1 MSSSADLMMLARVAG
16 SLIVV
21 LALVALAARTA
32 RRSQWRRSTTG
43 MRVLDRTGLS
53 REASVAVVEVA
64 GRALVLGVTA
74 HGVSVLTVLDPDQV
88 RAEQA
93 DHSSGR
99 SAGRASRPAGPGSTD
114 SAAAPT
120 GSGPATTGPA
130 STGLAS
136 TGLDFARVAQAVE
149 QRRTGGPER
158 DDRDRALLPPTI
170 KLSEHPDLASALRAA
185 GRVADAAKAPNPTA
199 AQHPAGRARPA
210 VPTQPAA
217 AARETLK
224 PTKGR
229 TGKVS
234 RTPRST
240 DSRPGTGSVLDP
252 ATWRQGLEA
261 LRDLTARRR

>member
-32 RRSQWRRSTTG
+32 RRTQWRRSTTG

-93 DHSSGR
+93 GQSAGR
-99 SAGRASRPAGPGSTD
+99 SADQSTGQSAGRAARPARSGSTR
-114 SAAAPT
+114 ATAAPT
-120 GSGPATTGPA
+120 GTS
-130 STGLAS
+130 LAG
-136 TGLDFARVAQAVE
+136 TGLDFAQVAAAVQ

-158 DDRDRALLPPTI
+158 DGYDRALLPPAI

-199 AQHPAGRARPA
+199 AQRPADRARPA
-210 VPTQPAA
+210 VPSQPV
-217 AARETLK
+217 ARETLK
-224 PTKGR
+224 PTKRR

-240 DSRPGTGSVLDP
+240 DSRPGSGSVLDP